1 VYRGDA
7 LPSDVHGNV
16 FVAEPAANL
25 VSRFIVRDDGTTL
38 VAHKAY
44 DRGEFL
50 ASTDERFRPVFLSNA
65 PDGTLYVVDMY
76 RGIIQQR
83 ADITQYLHDQIL
95 KRNLQD
101 PTGLGRIYRVV
112 HDTTRPESA
121 PSLSTASPS
130 QLVGLLSHP
139 NGWWR
144 DTAQRLL
151 VERHAVSVVPTLTTD
166 ATEAKDSGVRLRAL
180 WTLDGLDSL
189 TPAVVVHALGD
200 ESRDVRVSAI
210 RVAERWLTDN
220 DAAVVAAV
228 LKRVDDPDWN
238 VQEQLAASL
247 GALPSGAREAA
258 LASVLDKH
266 ADNGVVLDAALS
278 GVRGSEGALLD
289 RLLESPA
296 ESAPRAVA
304 ITTLS
309 AAIVRGAQDAS
320 VQKLFAR
327 IADEHL
333 PTWQRSALVRGGEVV
348 LLGLPVSGA
357 ATGRRG
363 AGNGGAN
370 AAAVPCPT
378 CPGGRAGPG
387 GAYFFPQVP
396 NRGGRGAGPGGG
408 AGMTA
413 AEYDA
418 FELNGVTGGGGGR
431 GRGRGGAVLRL
442 NSEPVA
448 FSRLASASDE
458 LGTRVSKLLDRIE
471 WPGKAGA
478 GSAAPALTAAEQRR
492 FDAGRDVYENICQ
505 TCHQPDGRG
514 QDKLA
519 ANLIGSLLALAP
531 AEIPVRIVLG
541 GKDGPIGLMPPVGQ
555 TLSDEQIADVLT
567 YVRREWGQTGTPV
580 DPAAVAAVRAST
592 TGRTRPWTNAELL
605 PLLVDRRPAR

>member
-1 VYRGDA
+1 
-7 LPSDVHGNV
+7 
-16 FVAEPAANL
+16 
-25 VSRFIVRDDGTTL
+25 
-38 VAHKAY
+38 
-44 DRGEFL
+44 
-50 ASTDERFRPVFLSNA
+50 
-65 PDGTLYVVDMY
+65 
-76 RGIIQQR
+76 
-83 ADITQYLHDQIL
+83 
-95 KRNLQD
+95 
-101 PTGLGRIYRVV
+101 
-112 HDTTRPESA
+112 
-121 PSLSTASPS
+121 
-130 QLVGLLSHP
+130 
-139 NGWWR
+139 
-144 DTAQRLL
+144 
-151 VERHAVSVVPTLTTD
+151 VSVVPTLTTD

-418 FELNGVTGGGGGR
+418 FELNGVTGGGGR

-448 FSRLASASDE
+448 FSRLASAPDE

-478 GSAAPALTAAEQRR
+478 GSAAPALTAVEQRR

-580 DPAAVAAVRAST
+580 DPSTVAAVRAST